1 MRILY
6 SMAKSVKKSLKKSVK
21 KSLKNKSRR
30 TKNRFSRKVGKRR
43 NGGGD
48 ETVVGKVSIIPPVKG
63 EVTLTKKIFDKDEN
77 ELKKLM
83 KKDEN
88 ELKLMKDDDLGDDFD
103 DDDGFV
109 TKSHDPNKTLNGML
123 ANDILKNR
131 GNPNIKSV
139 AALMHAN
146 SNK

>member
-1 MRILY
+1 
-6 SMAKSVKKSLKKSVK
+6 MAKSLKKSVK

-77 ELKKLM
+77 ESK
-83 KKDEN
+83 
-88 ELKLMKDDDLGDDFD
+88 KLMKDDDLGDDFD